1 MTISSFFRLVQTTGN
16 KFMTTYSDPL
26 VIHNSDNKSPE
37 LTAALNALKEKNHV
51 FKPVGL
57 TNPELL
63 FGHGQTLLTEIKDDL
78 INLGPFYS
86 QFLYTYTRN
95 EIFTLSDGGK
105 ISIDYKF
112 KCDEDMF
119 GNLEKI

>member
-1 MTISSFFRLVQTTGN
+1 
-16 KFMTTYSDPL
+16 MTTYSDPL
-26 VIHNSDNKSPE
+26 VIHDCDNKSPE

-51 FKPVGL
+51 FKHVGL
-57 TNPELL
+57 TNQQFLY
-63 FGHGQTLLTEIKDDL
+63 GHGQTLLTEIKDDL